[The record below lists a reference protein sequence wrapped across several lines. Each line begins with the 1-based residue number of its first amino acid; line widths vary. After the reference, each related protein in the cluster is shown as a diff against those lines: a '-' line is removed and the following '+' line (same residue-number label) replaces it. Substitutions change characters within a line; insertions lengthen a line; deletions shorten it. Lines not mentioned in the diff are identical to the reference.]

1 MRMANFK
8 FAGHRSGGL
17 LLLFLLF
24 LPVFAAA
31 APGDKAIGILPVF
44 EQGDSKLGSS
54 FAQHLTTLIYSQL
67 QTASMSPQLLN
78 PGGLYSGSAD
88 AETLDY
94 ARSNNVTAVLVTTL
108 LDTEIPDKGDFFVRV
123 DGKLVDVASGSELA
137 SWESTAPIS
146 RHEFLTENAHT
157 YGREAVAR
165 MPGGAYGTSAIDI
178 VELSGSGSHPFDK
191 TAVGK
196 AALKIAQDMGGQIA
210 HNAPAGAAA
219 APPPAAAPSCKI
231 DFRVAYVAKHASSKS
246 YDVVINGKDQTLS
259 IVDGKVPVTLN
270 SGPVLVQLAVHD
282 APYKM
287 PKQDV
292 YQANTQLGCAPEQ
305 HTLVLQIDQVGEG
318 TLKWQEE

>member
-1 MRMANFK
+1 MEMANYII
-8 FAGHRSGGL
+8 AGRRL
-17 LLLFLLF
+17 ACLVLLFLLS
-24 LPVFAAA
+24 LPVCAVA
-31 APGDKAIGILPVF
+31 APGDKSIGIFPVF

-54 FAQHLTTLIYSQL
+54 FAQHLTTLIYGQL
-67 QTASMSPQLLN
+67 QAASMSPLLLN

-94 ARSNNVTAVLVTTL
+94 ARSSNVTAVLVTTL
-108 LDTEIPDKGDFFVRV
+108 LSTEIPEKGDFFVRV

-157 YGREAVAR
+157 YGREAVSR

-196 AALKIAQDMGGQIA
+196 AALKIAQDMGSQVA
-210 HNAPAGAAA
+210 QKAPAGAAA
-219 APPPAAAPSCKI
+219 APAAVAPSCNV
-231 DFRVAYVAKHASSKS
+231 DFKVSYIAKHASSKS
-246 YDVVINGKDQTLS
+246 YDVVVNGKNETLS
-259 IVDGKVPVTLN
+259 IVDGKVPLTLN
-270 SGPVLVQLAVHD
+270 SGPVLVQIAVHD

-287 PKQDV
+287 PKQDI
-292 YQANTQLGCAPEQ
+292 YQANTQLACAPEQ
-305 HTLVLQIDQVGEG
+305 HTLVFQIDQVGEG
-318 TLKWQEE
+318 TLKWQE

>member
-1 MRMANFK
+1 MGIAESI
-8 FAGHRSGGL
+8 FAVRQSICL
-17 LLLFLLF
+17 VLLFLLS
-24 LPVFAAA
+24 LPVCAAA
-31 APGDKAIGILPVF
+31 APGDKSVGIFPVF

-54 FAQHLTTLIYSQL
+54 FAQHLSTMIYSQM
-67 QTASMSPQLLN
+67 QAASMSALLLN
-78 PGGLYSGSAD
+78 PGGLYSGSPD

-94 ARSNNVTAVLVTTL
+94 ARSTNVTMVLVTTL
-108 LDTEIPDKGDFFVRV
+108 LSTEIPEKGDFFVRV
-123 DGKLVDVASGSELA
+123 DGKLVDVASGSEVA
-137 SWESTAPIS
+137 SWESTAPIN

-196 AALKIAQDMGGQIA
+196 AALKIAQDMSSQVA
-210 HNAPAGAAA
+210 QKAPAGAAA
-219 APPPAAAPSCKI
+219 ATPAVAPSCKV
-231 DFRVAYVAKHASSKS
+231 DFKVSYVAKHASSKS
-246 YDVVINGKDQTLS
+246 YDVVVNGKNETLS
-259 IVDGKVPVTLN
+259 IVDGKVPLTLN
-270 SGPVLVQLAVHD
+270 SGPVLVQVAVHD

-292 YQANTQLGCAPEQ
+292 YQANAQLSCAPEQ

-318 TLKWQEE
+318 TLKWQE